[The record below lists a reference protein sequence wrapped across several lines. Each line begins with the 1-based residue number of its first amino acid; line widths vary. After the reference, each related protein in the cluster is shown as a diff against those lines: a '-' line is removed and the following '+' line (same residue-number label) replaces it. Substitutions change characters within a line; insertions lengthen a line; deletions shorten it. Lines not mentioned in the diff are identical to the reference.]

1 MKHAAAR
8 FLFGVIVAVLWT
20 GVLVLGVVF
29 WGRWEFESS
38 LVNNRFIQARYGG
51 GDWPLTADTQ
61 LDPAKLDIAEREKW
75 IGPGKSLQPVPL
87 TAEQQRDRWLAR
99 TSHFASLPEPL
110 RYTFARMYR
119 VDVYAA
125 DDRGRVI
132 NRYPDELAAPGG
144 VPAGEILPEA
154 LTALLEADPG
164 VADENPLWVMD
175 PARTGS
181 PPWAIRFQQGQA
193 VHETAFGNAS
203 EPATRFLF
211 VPRNVDSPEHSLWDS
226 EYFAMRPY
234 YLEDDPPPGPGQP
247 RGAFISINNVGLR
260 DYDVVLPKPS
270 DVCRVLCVGASTT
283 YEGMHNLLTYPS
295 VVEYLLNRKIGTRRV
310 DVINAGVS
318 GMNSAKHRV
327 KMADYLF
334 LQPDIVVFYLGANDV
349 MHVIYPTM
357 KIWLDGPRQLLSLR
371 PVKRVLWR
379 IVLPDEPEIDSRIR
393 NIQEDLK
400 AVAEGFLAR
409 GVQVVFCTFAAPDPD
424 LLTAEERSYLEYC
437 IEREWGGDQC
447 SYAAY
452 YYLLSRYNLGLRQM
466 SDNLGAPCIPVAES
480 VNGGLKWFGD
490 ICHMRNPGIEKK
502 ARVIAEALEPLVGTC
517 PGGVTLSGAGI
528 PRNGSTGN

>member
-164 VADENPLWVMD
+164 V
-175 PARTGS
+175 
-181 PPWAIRFQQGQA
+181 
-193 VHETAFGNAS
+193 
-203 EPATRFLF
+203 
-211 VPRNVDSPEHSLWDS
+211 
-226 EYFAMRPY
+226 
-234 YLEDDPPPGPGQP
+234 
-247 RGAFISINNVGLR
+247 
-260 DYDVVLPKPS
+260 
-270 DVCRVLCVGASTT
+270 
-283 YEGMHNLLTYPS
+283 
-295 VVEYLLNRKIGTRRV
+295 
-310 DVINAGVS
+310 
-318 GMNSAKHRV
+318 
-327 KMADYLF
+327 
-334 LQPDIVVFYLGANDV
+334 
-349 MHVIYPTM
+349 
-357 KIWLDGPRQLLSLR
+357 
-371 PVKRVLWR
+371 
-379 IVLPDEPEIDSRIR
+379 
-393 NIQEDLK
+393 
-400 AVAEGFLAR
+400 
-409 GVQVVFCTFAAPDPD
+409 
-424 LLTAEERSYLEYC
+424 
-437 IEREWGGDQC
+437 
-447 SYAAY
+447 
-452 YYLLSRYNLGLRQM
+452 
-466 SDNLGAPCIPVAES
+466 
-480 VNGGLKWFGD
+480 
-490 ICHMRNPGIEKK
+490 
-502 ARVIAEALEPLVGTC
+502 
-517 PGGVTLSGAGI
+517 
-528 PRNGSTGN
+528 